1 MGLINQPTNLVD
13 RVIDLERAVNEIRKM
28 AGLTSAIMGGGSLT
42 VAAGNIYFGNVANN
56 VTGQRVTINSD
67 GVGIPRIDIY
77 DDTTT
82 DHTTQVMFG
91 GNLLMQRER
100 NSDRGVD
107 GGKILFTNAT
117 SLFCHTTDTSD
128 AFIAF
133 GGDEGIQVKG
143 WWVQTAI
150 SGKSA
155 VVIGFDDG
163 IGTGPI
169 SVAYSYGAT
178 MVNRM
183 NPIGTVQGSDANR
196 RWAITA
202 SSATG
207 FTLGIDAGTSNKFH
221 WWAYRSNN

>member
-13 RVIDLERAVNEIRKM
+13 RIIDLERAVNEIRKM
-28 AGLTSAIMGGGSLT
+28 AGLTSAIVGGGSLT
-42 VAAGNIYFGNVANN
+42 VAAGNIFLGNVANG
-56 VTGQRVTINSD
+56 VSGQRVTISLD
-67 GVGIPRIDIY
+67 SGGLPRIDIY

-91 GNLLMQRER
+91 GNFLMQRER

-107 GGKILFTNAT
+107 GGKVIFTSNT

-155 VVIGFDDG
+155 VVIGFDDAV
-163 IGTGPI
+163 GTGPV
-169 SVAYSYGAT
+169 VANYGYGAT

-183 NPIGTVQGSDANR
+183 NPIGTVQGPDANR

-207 FTLGIDAGTSNKFH
+207 FSIGIDAGTGNKIH